1 MSEVTNQVVVK
12 VDKPMEIMVFTTLL
26 DYRPKVQIYGV
37 TRADIEK
44 ALDLADISHNNFQ
57 MADGKTQTT
66 LDKSNSLIT
75 LTEAKDKFFGI
86 IMLTPKNN
94 KAGADK
100 SFRELRQ
107 LAKADEDLKEYFTDN
122 TSKFNKDNWTRLST
136 QELNSLYNEYEGS
149 NLYFKNIVVKKAKF
163 KYIPELDVN
172 SELDVDSDF
181 DVPALDIFNIEHEL
195 KEMKAMLIDLVNR
208 KNVTVK
214 QKDAFGDKLLKIFK
228 EAAEEF
234 VPEELKSTAT
244 SEESNQIQD
253 MIAAAEAR
261 FASASAEVENEYD
274 EDEDNEYDEED
285 DDEDDSHYHSARYN
299 RDDYNK
305 DE

>member
-1 MSEVTNQVVVK
+1 MVIMSELTNQVAVK
-12 VDKPMEIMVFTTLL
+12 VDKPMFVMVFTTLL
-26 DYRPKVQIYGV
+26 PYRPTVQIYGV

-57 MADGKTQTT
+57 MADGKTQTI
-66 LDKSNSLIT
+66 LDKSSSLIT
-75 LTEAKDKFFGI
+75 LTEAEDKFFGI

-107 LAKADEDLKEYFTDN
+107 LAKADGDLKEYFTDN
-122 TSKFNKDNWTRLST
+122 TNKFNKDNWTRLST
-136 QELNSLYNEYEGS
+136 QELNLLYNEYQGS
-149 NLYFKNIVVKKAKF
+149 SIYGMNIFAKKAKF

-172 SELDVDSDF
+172 SDF
-181 DVPALDIFNIEHEL
+181 DVPELDTFNVEHQL
-195 KEMKAMLIDLVNR
+195 KEMKAMLVDLVNK
-208 KNVTVK
+208 KNDRVEQFGEKVLK
-214 QKDAFGDKLLKIFK
+214 AFKK
-228 EAAEEF
+228 AAEEF
-234 VPEELKSTAT
+234 IPEELKSTAT
-244 SEESNQIQD
+244 PEESSQIQD

-261 FASASAEVENEYD
+261 FASVEAENEYD
-274 EDEDNEYDEED
+274 EDEED